1 MPLDQIRARRVRYSI
16 RVTYSATDASGKA
29 AKGVKPVPLQAP
41 RWANLS
47 HSGELDRTGVCEH
60 FFRLGETALMIAHW
74 SRLVQTALSLLA
86 VMILTGA
93 STLVAEESY
102 NDTESVSSSDSANS
116 SISEQPLGRDGRPLT
131 PALTALGAKV
141 RKTLAVYEPKHLNAR
156 DNTCWEV
163 MHGLIAFGPRTE
175 IFRDGPGG
183 TTVNAM
189 GRCQGE
195 PLVILENDHPHAL
208 YGVGLQGHDGQFL
221 AMLAQW
227 KVRPESPMHIGG
239 KDFTVADFIDEEK
252 LTCQS
257 GTELTFK
264 LIALQHYLP
273 SDAKWSSR
281 NGEQWDIPKLLKA
294 EIESPIH
301 GATCGGSHR
310 LFGIANAV
318 NERVKRGE
326 PINGQWARAAKYTAD
341 YQRYTLGTLQNPDG
355 SFSTEWFN
363 YPADRTGDVDRKI
376 QTTGHMLEWLV
387 WSLPEDE
394 LRDPRVLKA
403 VEFVSSSLM
412 ANPNRAWS
420 IGPLGHALH
429 SLVIFHQRL
438 YKDPT
443 FTPNSAI
450 AAEPLRTKVRTT
462 GTDLMPP
469 EPECEARIEMTI
481 EQLQRAAA
489 KAAAVHADHTA
500 ASDKAAT
507 VSDGC
512 EDSIPPPSIADAALK
527 TAMKPSSAPAVPKSD
542 DSTKDAGDETVK
554 R

>member
-1 MPLDQIRARRVRYSI
+1 MTAHWLR
-16 RVTYSATDASGKA
+16 
-29 AKGVKPVPLQAP
+29 PLQFA
-41 RWANLS
+41 S
-47 HSGELDRTGVCEH
+47 
-60 FFRLGETALMIAHW
+60 
-74 SRLVQTALSLLA
+74 SLLA
-86 VMILTGA
+86 VLILTG
-93 STLVAEESY
+93 STLWAEESY
-102 NDTESVSSSDSANS
+102 NNIDSASAYDPANS
-116 SISEQPLGRDGRPLT
+116 SIPDQSLARDGKPLT
-131 PALTALGAKV
+131 PALSALGAKV

-189 GRCQGE
+189 GWLCWSGRCQNE

-208 YGVGLQGHDGQFL
+208 YGVGLQGHDGQYL

-273 SDAKWSSR
+273 SDATWTSR
-281 NGEQWDIPKLLKA
+281 NGEKWDIPKLLKA

-318 NERVKRGE
+318 NERIKRGE

-363 YPADRTGDVDRKI
+363 YPADRAGDVDRKI
-376 QTTGHMLEWLV
+376 QTTGHMLEWLA

-394 LRDPRVLKA
+394 MRNARV
-403 VEFVSSSLM
+403 E
-412 ANPNRAWS
+412 
-420 IGPLGHALH
+420 GG
-429 SLVIFHQRL
+429 
-438 YKDPT
+438 
-443 FTPNSAI
+443 
-450 AAEPLRTKVRTT
+450 
-462 GTDLMPP
+462 
-469 EPECEARIEMTI
+469 
-481 EQLQRAAA
+481 
-489 KAAAVHADHTA
+489 
-500 ASDKAAT
+500 
-507 VSDGC
+507 
-512 EDSIPPPSIADAALK
+512 
-527 TAMKPSSAPAVPKSD
+527 
-542 DSTKDAGDETVK
+542 
-554 R
+554 